1 MNMLKEVVSIIVSI
15 ILVYFGVRIAATV
28 IDFCRHLLTAK
39 GREGRI
45 ISRHS
50 IWPGLQKIVKACQ
63 DSGEFPSGH
72 ALTIDLT
79 KGSPEDAALLSKIKN
94 PVDAVERRINCL
106 FVNKGVAHLMEVRR
120 EENLLYIC
128 SPSM

>member
-1 MNMLKEVVSIIVSI
+1 MHTLVGVLGSI
-15 ILVYFGVRIAATV
+15 ILVFFVVRIAFTV
-28 IDFCRHLLTAK
+28 FDACQHLLAAK
-39 GREGRI
+39 GRTGRI

-50 IWPGLQKIVKACQ
+50 IWSGLNKFVKACQ
-63 DSGEFPSGH
+63 DSGEFPSEH

-120 EENLLYIC
+120 KDNLLHIC
-128 SPSM
+128 SPSW

>member
-1 MNMLKEVVSIIVSI
+1 MHTFFGLVGAVAVVW
-15 ILVYFGVRIAATV
+15 LVVRLLFTV
-28 IDFCRHLLTAK
+28 FDACQHLQAAK
-39 GREGRI
+39 GRTGRI
-45 ISRHS
+45 ISQHS

-63 DSGEFPSGH
+63 DNGGYPSEH

-106 FVNKGVAHLMEVRR
+106 FVNKGVAHKMEVRR
-120 EENLLYIC
+120 NKNLLYIC
-128 SPSM
+128 AIS